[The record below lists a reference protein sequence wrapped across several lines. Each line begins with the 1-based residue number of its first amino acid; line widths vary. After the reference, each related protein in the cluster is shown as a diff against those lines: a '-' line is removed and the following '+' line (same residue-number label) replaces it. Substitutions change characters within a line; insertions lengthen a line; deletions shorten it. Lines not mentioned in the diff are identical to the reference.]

1 MTKQYKK
8 PEDMIDCNA
17 ELDTIDG
24 LMSIFYAYNQ
34 QNQDEKKRW
43 SVWPEWELCL
53 TSMKESI
60 HFEDEKD
67 SKDVRVTREHWL
79 SFFEFIYNHES
90 ITYDDYTL
98 AIKGNHG
105 TTFSFD
111 ISFEEDCWANPG
123 SMNDYAKK
131 KDEWKKMKEIDS
143 RHKWKYNFSQIG
155 FKDVVQH
162 SLGSFWICP
171 EHVPNYGGMQS
182 VHTADSWYCF
192 HKSSDESLPLSM
204 MSLIHLCIDDTEIWN
219 IQIEEDQRTREYIE
233 KMEKEWP
240 FGRPEDY
247 YYQ

>member
-1 MTKQYKK
+1 MTKQYQK
-8 PEDMIDCNA
+8 PEDIIDYNK
-17 ELDTIDG
+17 ELDTING

-67 SKDVRVTREHWL
+67 SNDVRVTREHWL

-90 ITYDDYTL
+90 ITYDGYTL

-111 ISFEEDCWANPG
+111 ISLEEDCWANPG

-143 RHKWKYNFSQIG
+143 RHKWKYHFSQIG

-171 EHVPNYGGMQS
+171 KHVPYYGGMQS

-192 HKSSDESLPLSM
+192 HKSSDECLPLSM

-219 IQIEEDQRTREYIE
+219 IQFEEDQGTREYIE

-240 FGRPEDY
+240 GGRPEDY

>member
-1 MTKQYKK
+1 
-8 PEDMIDCNA
+8 
-17 ELDTIDG
+17 
-24 LMSIFYAYNQ
+24 MSIFYAYNQ
-34 QNQDEKKRW
+34 KNQDEKKRW

-67 SKDVRVTREHWL
+67 SNDVRVTREHWL
-79 SFFEFIYNHES
+79 SFFELIYNHES
-90 ITYDDYTL
+90 ITYDGYTL

-111 ISFEEDCWANPG
+111 ISLEEDCWANPG

-143 RHKWKYNFSQIG
+143 RHKWKYHFSQIG

-171 EHVPNYGGMQS
+171 KHVPNYGGMQS

>member
-1 MTKQYKK
+1 MPKQYKK
-8 PEDMIDCNA
+8 PEDMIDYNS

-43 SVWPEWELCL
+43 SIWPEWELCL
-53 TSMKESI
+53 TSMEDLI

-67 SKDVRVTREHWL
+67 SKDVRATREHWL
-79 SFFEFIYNHES
+79 SFFEFIYDHDS
-90 ITYDDYTL
+90 ITYDGYTL
-98 AIKGNHG
+98 VIKGNHD

-111 ISFEEDCWANPG
+111 ISIEEDCWANPG
-123 SMNDYAKK
+123 SMNDYIMKK
-131 KDEWKKMKEIDS
+131 EEWKKKKENDS
-143 RHKWKYNFSQIG
+143 TFRWKYHFSQIG
-155 FKDVVQH
+155 FKDVVEH

-171 EHVPNYGGMQS
+171 KHVPHYGGMQT
-182 VHTADSWYCF
+182 VHTPDSWFCF

-219 IQIEEDQRTREYIE
+219 IQFEEDQGTREYIE

-240 FGRPEDY
+240 GGRPEDY

>member
-1 MTKQYKK
+1 MEKQYK
-8 PEDMIDCNA
+8 EAEEMIDYDS

-43 SVWPEWELCL
+43 SIWPEWELCL
-53 TSMKESI
+53 TSMEDSI

-67 SKDVRVTREHWL
+67 SKDVRATREHWL
-79 SFFEFIYNHES
+79 SFFEFIYSHDS
-90 ITYDDYTL
+90 ITYDGYTL
-98 AIKGNHG
+98 VIKGNHG

-111 ISFEEDCWANPG
+111 ISIEEDCWANPG
-123 SMNDYAKK
+123 SMNNYVKK
-131 KDEWKKMKEIDS
+131 KEEWKKKKENDS
-143 RHKWKYNFSQIG
+143 TFRWKYHFSQIG
-155 FKDVVQH
+155 FKDVVEH

-171 EHVPNYGGMQS
+171 KHIPNYGGMQS
-182 VHTADSWYCF
+182 VHTPDSWYCF

-219 IQIEEDQRTREYIE
+219 IQFEEDQGTREYIE

-240 FGRPEDY
+240 GGRPEDY

>member
-1 MTKQYKK
+1 MPKQYKK
-8 PEDMIDCNA
+8 PEDMIDYNS

-43 SVWPEWELCL
+43 SIWPEWELCL
-53 TSMKESI
+53 TSMEDLI

-67 SKDVRVTREHWL
+67 SKDVRATREHWL
-79 SFFEFIYNHES
+79 SFFEFIYDHDS
-90 ITYDDYTL
+90 ITYDGYTL
-98 AIKGNHG
+98 VIKGNHD

-111 ISFEEDCWANPG
+111 ISIEEDCWANPG
-123 SMNDYAKK
+123 SMNDYIMKK
-131 KDEWKKMKEIDS
+131 EEWKKKKENDS
-143 RHKWKYNFSQIG
+143 TFRWKYHFSQIG

-171 EHVPNYGGMQS
+171 KHVPHYGGMQT
-182 VHTADSWYCF
+182 VHTPDSWFCF

-204 MSLIHLCIDDTEIWN
+204 MSLIDLCIDDTEIWN
-219 IQIEEDQRTREYIE
+219 IQFEEDQGTREYIE

-240 FGRPEDY
+240 GGRPEDY